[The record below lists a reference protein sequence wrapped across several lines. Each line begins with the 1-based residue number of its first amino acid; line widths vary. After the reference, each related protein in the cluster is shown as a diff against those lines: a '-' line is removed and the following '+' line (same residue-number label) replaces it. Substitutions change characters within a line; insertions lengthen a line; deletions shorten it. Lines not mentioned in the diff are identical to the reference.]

1 MVSLRKKQV
10 RREQENKDDRE
21 LSGKPKQRPPPEK
34 GTGGSDAG
42 TSATAVGAIA
52 RPGQRRGGG
61 VSRPSSTKHGLAS
74 RPHSKE
80 MNDWPGRKD
89 GRHKKR
95 AAASSARS
103 LSYRSLAEND
113 SLRFAPAAIDHLL
126 KRTRLPLASS
136 GKRFLSHLVLAALR
150 ALTRR
155 KNTPSMAGS
164 CKGGKRIVRQ
174 KKHHH
179 SRHALILPFFMFLLP
194 LTAKKNI
201 FIAEPLAESLL
212 FAAAGDRAY

>member
-1 MVSLRKKQV
+1 M
-10 RREQENKDDRE
+10 
-21 LSGKPKQRPPPEK
+21 
-34 GTGGSDAG
+34 TGLEGRTVD
-42 TSATAVGAIA
+42 I
-52 RPGQRRGGG
+52 RRGPQQARRAPSAIDHLLKTTR
-61 VSRPSSTKHGLAS
+61 VPLCSR
-74 RPHSKE
+74 
-80 MNDWPGRKD
+80 
-89 GRHKKR
+89 
-95 AAASSARS
+95 
-103 LSYRSLAEND
+103 SYRSLAEND